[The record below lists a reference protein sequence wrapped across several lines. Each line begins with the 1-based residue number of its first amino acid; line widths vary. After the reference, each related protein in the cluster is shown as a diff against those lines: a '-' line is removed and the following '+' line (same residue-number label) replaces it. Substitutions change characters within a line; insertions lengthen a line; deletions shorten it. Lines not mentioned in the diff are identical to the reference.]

1 MIENNIE
8 TYQRYNQILLLL
20 NLLVENF
27 CLSMN
32 RNKNLFPQSFL
43 LLYTFEKKR
52 SYYEVRRSIQLNA
65 NRRRSLTD
73 YIQRHT

>member
-1 MIENNIE
+1 MCAN
-8 TYQRYNQILLLL
+8 QRYNQILLLL
-20 NLLVENF
+20 NLLVENLF
-27 CLSMN
+27 LSMN

-52 SYYEVRRSIQLNA
+52 SYHDVRRSIQLSA